1 MRKNWFLVN
10 VAMKQ
15 IRTADLEC
23 CVAKHCWVDSI
34 PQMPHSCDMQNKLY
48 ILKLMPLR
56 WTWWFTHP
64 LQKAHKGCN
73 STVEIVIDS
82 KAKKPR
88 SYVYFASIKGSIIA
102 GSCLPLG
109 SNPTLH
115 IKNNSRTTDW
125 IVATI
130 DMHLSTYCCIH
141 TIIDCSSTY
150 SNCVKSIISQHF

>member
-1 MRKNWFLVN
+1 M
-10 VAMKQ
+10 
-15 IRTADLEC
+15 T
-23 CVAKHCWVDSI
+23 KHLFF
-34 PQMPHSCDMQNKLY
+34 PHEKKLIFSQCSHETNQNCRFRVLCYISCDMQNKLY

-115 IKNNSRTTDW
+115 IKDNSRTTDW